1 MPRREAPRPIEG
13 FFYMTNAMTP
23 STRLVDIAGEQYRLR
38 FNFGFARLAEQELG
52 VSITKAFTADAP
64 AMNTISAVWWAA
76 LQADHPMTRSASDE
90 LIDAAGLEPVT
101 QWVIE
106 GIGQY
111 FGGGKSGEPGKA
123 KAKRAPKPR

>member
-1 MPRREAPRPIEG
+1 
-13 FFYMTNAMTP
+13 MTKNAMTP

-52 VSITKAFTADAP
+52 LSITKAFTADAP

-76 LQADHPMTRSASDE
+76 LQADHPLTRAATDE
-90 LIDAAGLEPVT
+90 LIDAAGLEQVT
-101 QWVIE
+101 HWVIE

-111 FGGGKSGEPGKA
+111 FGGGAAKAGEPGKA
-123 KAKRAPKPR
+123 KPKPARKPR